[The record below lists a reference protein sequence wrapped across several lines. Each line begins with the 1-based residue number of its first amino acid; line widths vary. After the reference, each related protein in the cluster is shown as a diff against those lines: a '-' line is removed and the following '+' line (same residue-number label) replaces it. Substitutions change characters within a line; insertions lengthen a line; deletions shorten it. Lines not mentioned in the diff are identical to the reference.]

1 MATIRSLCVYC
12 GSSDLGAKAHRAAA
26 AALGQLLAAERV
38 ELVYGGGRV
47 GLMGVIADAALSAG
61 GRVTGIIPEHLV
73 RAEVGHGNVSELIV
87 VDSMHVRKETMFR
100 RADAFAILPGGPGTL
115 DEMFEIL
122 TWRQLRLHD
131 KPVVICNLGG
141 YWQKLIALIDM
152 IIDENYARP
161 DFRGF
166 FTVVEKVEDILP
178 AIAAARPPVVEDQP
192 QKL

>member
-1 MATIRSLCVYC
+1 MARFRSLCVYC
-12 GSSDLGAKAHRAAA
+12 GSSDLGAKVHRDAA
-26 AALGQLLAAERV
+26 AALGRLLAAEGV
-38 ELVYGGGRV
+38 ELVFGGGRV

-61 GRVTGIIPEHLV
+61 GHVTGIIPEHLV
-73 RAEVGHGNVSELIV
+73 RAEVGHGSVSELII
-87 VDSMHVRKETMFR
+87 VDSMHVRKETMFQ

-141 YWQKLIALIDM
+141 YWDKLIDLIEM
-152 IIDENYARP
+152 IIAENYARP
-161 DFRGF
+161 DFRDF
-166 FTVVEKVEDILP
+166 YTVVDRIEDILP
-178 AIAAARPPVVEDQP
+178 AIAAAAPPALEAQP